1 MDTQVDLSGAKKGI
15 SPGASGWHDGG
26 GSSCTAGFPV
36 CSCQS
41 FIAVSGIL
49 DVFLK
54 RSAAASDGPSAA
66 PFGTAA
72 FRSSYV
78 VNGCVMHKWIGYS
91 GDGTGEDWERQEEE
105 LVYIT
110 KSGEAY
116 HRERS
121 CLYLNPSIR
130 LADREEITADY
141 TPCSVCV
148 GRGRLENRLIYV
160 TDGGSRYHN
169 TVSCSGL
176 RRTIESV
183 TLMQALEM
191 GRHACPRC
199 G

>member
-1 MDTQVDLSGAKKGI
+1 MRLT
-15 SPGASGWHDGG
+15 
-26 GSSCTAGFPV
+26 PV
-36 CSCQS
+36 
-41 FIAVSGIL
+41 
-49 DVFLK
+49 
-54 RSAAASDGPSAA
+54 SAPL
-66 PFGTAA
+66 GTAA

-148 GRGRLENRLIYV
+148 GRGRFENRLIYV